1 MKSGNQTNQTNQTN
15 QIFKEEQTMTKKI
28 LCLVMAVMMLAGTT
42 VFACDTTEDLPI
54 GYYNIVYAN
63 RYLFF
68 ATDGGSTFRPLELP
82 RGTKV
87 NLNDYIPTK
96 EGYEFE
102 GWYTTPRE
110 QVERLTE
117 ITLDENSV
125 VWAKWKI
132 KDGLSQEQIDR
143 GIVAREVIGN
153 HVVLLTAKGETLI
166 APVTDLWVQ
175 QNARL
180 EAMMKLYNQK
190 FNKQ

>member
-1 MKSGNQTNQTNQTN
+1 
-15 QIFKEEQTMTKKI
+15 MTKKI
-28 LCLVMAVMMLAGTT
+28 LCLVIAVMMLAGTT
-42 VFACDTTEDLPI
+42 AFACETNDLPI

-68 ATDGGSTFRPLELP
+68 ATDGGSSFRPLELP

-87 NLNDYIPTK
+87 NLNDYVPTK
-96 EGYEFE
+96 DGYEFD
-102 GWYTTPRE
+102 GWYSSPRE

-132 KDGLSQEQIDR
+132 KDGLSQQQIDC

-153 HVVLLTAKGETLI
+153 YVVIQTAKDETLI

-180 EAMMKLYNQK
+180 EALMKLYNEK
-190 FNKQ
+190 FNK

>member
-1 MKSGNQTNQTNQTN
+1 
-15 QIFKEEQTMTKKI
+15 MTKKI

-132 KDGLSQEQIDR
+132 KDGLSEQQIDS

-153 HVVLLTAKGETLI
+153 HVVLLTVEDKTLI

>member
-1 MKSGNQTNQTNQTN
+1 
-15 QIFKEEQTMTKKI
+15 MTKKI
-28 LCLVMAVMMLAGTT
+28 LCLVMVVFSIFVTT
-42 VFACDTTEDLPI
+42 VSANCNREELPI

-68 ATDGGSTFRPLELP
+68 ATDGGSTFKPLKLP

-96 EGYEFE
+96 DGYEFE
-102 GWYTTPRE
+102 GWYASPRE
-110 QVERLTE
+110 EVERLTE

-132 KDGLSQEQIDR
+132 KDRLSQKQIEN

-153 HVVLLTAKGETLI
+153 NVVLFTSKGETLI
-166 APVTDLWVQ
+166 TSVTDLWIER
-175 QNARL
+175 NKRL
-180 EAMMKLYNQK
+180 EQLMKIYNQK
-190 FNKQ
+190 FNN

>member
-1 MKSGNQTNQTNQTN
+1 
-15 QIFKEEQTMTKKI
+15 MTKKI

-96 EGYEFE
+96 EGYEFKYWSYNEE
-102 GWYTTPRE
+102 GSSRFSFYSN
-110 QVERLTE
+110 
-117 ITLDENSV
+117 ITSDLNLLKRFVVSQISDVIDLENG
-125 VWAKWKI
+125 KKLC
-132 KDGLSQEQIDR
+132 KDCYMPYSRFDI
-143 GIVAREVIGN
+143 
-153 HVVLLTAKGETLI
+153 
-166 APVTDLWVQ
+166 
-175 QNARL
+175 
-180 EAMMKLYNQK
+180 
-190 FNKQ
+190 

>member
-1 MKSGNQTNQTNQTN
+1 
-15 QIFKEEQTMTKKI
+15 MTKKF

-153 HVVLLTAKGETLI
+153 HVVLLTAKGETFKRGLTQWMTSSSVRMFLLCSI
-166 APVTDLWVQ
+166 STITLTPFSCALDSSDR
-175 QNARL
+175 NRL
-180 EAMMKLYNQK
+180 
-190 FNKQ
+190 